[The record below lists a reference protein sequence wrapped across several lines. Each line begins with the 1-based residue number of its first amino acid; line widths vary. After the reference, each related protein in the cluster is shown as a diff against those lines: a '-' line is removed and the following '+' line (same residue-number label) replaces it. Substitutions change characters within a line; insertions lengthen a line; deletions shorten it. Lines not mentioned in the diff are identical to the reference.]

1 MAYLSIVGIV
11 DRILENRWYDFE
23 KNLYMSESASSVFM
37 FVKFLFKLHAIFN
50 GSFSAERL
58 AGHAEAVLMK
68 ILDLNKGKQALP
80 EKDITSL
87 GIRNR

>member
-1 MAYLSIVGIV
+1 M
-11 DRILENRWYDFE
+11 E
-23 KNLYMSESASSVFM
+23 MSESASSVFI

-68 ILDLNKGKQALP
+68 ILELNKGK
-80 EKDITSL
+80 
-87 GIRNR
+87 